1 MGQRDARTD
10 SLQKSKG
17 SKGKA
22 RMAIQELIERLEN
35 IIAQGSRLPL
45 VGKVVVS
52 MDEVLAVL
60 DELRLAVPEEVR
72 EARRIVKERDHMLSE
87 AQRESARLLAD
98 SQEAL
103 DSRIRDTE
111 MVKLAEERARGV
123 LKKAQAEA
131 QAILE
136 DAESHIDAAK
146 AGADRYA
153 LEVLQKLDVQLASF
167 QNAVRKGIEVLERE
181 KAKIDHGN

>member
-1 MGQRDARTD
+1 
-10 SLQKSKG
+10 
-17 SKGKA
+17 
-22 RMAIQELIERLEN
+22 
-35 IIAQGSRLPL
+35 
-45 VGKVVVS
+45 
-52 MDEVLAVL
+52 
-60 DELRLAVPEEVR
+60 
-72 EARRIVKERDHMLSE
+72 
-87 AQRESARLLAD
+87 
-98 SQEAL
+98 
-103 DSRIRDTE
+103 
-111 MVKLAEERARGV
+111 V